1 MFIQGAANIFGFE
14 TGISFKLTN
23 ERIETDLNL
32 NRFNVF
38 KAQVWISAGY
48 GNPFAET
55 GFQAKS
61 IIETGFEELSNK
73 AAQLLINGLQASR
86 KALERARAAVKD
98 AKVTCE
104 RNVNNVCDICEKIA
118 CDQISEECKR
128 TMDDFKHFISEK
140 VDKFGKCSFQGLWK
154 IEIKIF
160 AKLKHM
166 NIPPLTPT
174 SQRSINFH
182 RLQVLYSIGLKAFRD
197 SVKDIICMVT

>member
-32 NRFNVF
+32 NLFNVF

-55 GFQAKS
+55 GFQAKF

-73 AAQLLINGLQASR
+73 TAQLLSNGLQAAR
-86 KALERARAAVKD
+86 KALERARATVKD
-98 AKVTCE
+98 AKVACE
-104 RNVNNVCDICEKIA
+104 RNANNVCDICEKIA
-118 CDQISEECKR
+118 CEQISEECKR
-128 TMDDFKHFISEK
+128 AMDDFKHFIGKK

-154 IEIKIF
+154 IEIKSF
-160 AKLKHM
+160 AKLRHV

-174 SQRSINFH
+174 SQRSINLY
-182 RLQVLYSIGLKAFRD
+182 RRKVLYSVGL
-197 SVKDIICMVT
+197 